1 MAYYLRVMK
10 NLVAEP
16 TDSTRG
22 LKEAPLPMV
31 AVSVAMAVLIIIFG
45 VWPQATA
52 DFAMKAAEALV
63 VNIDTYVSAIL
74 G

>member
-1 MAYYLRVMK
+1 MK

-16 TDSTRG
+16 SDRIKG
-22 LKEAPLPMV
+22 LKEASLPMI
-31 AVSVAMAVLIIIFG
+31 AVTLTMALLIVLFG

-52 DFAMKAAEALV
+52 DFAKKAAEALV

>member
-1 MAYYLRVMK
+1 MK

-16 TDSTRG
+16 SDRIKG

-45 VWPQATA
+45 VLPQAAA
-52 DFAMKAAEALV
+52 DFAKTAAEALV
-63 VNIDTYVSAIL
+63 ANLDTYIRVIL